1 MKLESSG
8 IIRSPDAKGRDVV
21 FVHRYGSQVFP
32 QVFPLG
38 MYDKTDGSKVQ
49 FDPEAMEEICNIL
62 RQRIERRKVTGKI
75 AISKNAIGKNTTF
88 ELIGDRVI
96 VGSLVWKVEDFEETL
111 FLLGYDV

>member
-21 FVHRYGSQVFP
+21 FVHRYGSQGLP
-32 QVFPLG
+32 QVFPIG
-38 MYDKTDGSKVQ
+38 MYDKTDGTTVY
-49 FDPEAMEEICNIL
+49 FEPEAMEEVCHIL
-62 RQRIERRKVTGKI
+62 RQRIERRKVTGK
-75 AISKNAIGKNTTF
+75 NTNGKVTTF

-96 VGSLVWKVEDFEETL
+96 VGSWVWKVEDFEETL

>member
-21 FVHRYGSQVFP
+21 FVHRCNSQVLQ

-38 MYDKTDGSKVQ
+38 MYDKTDGSKVY
-49 FDPEAMEEICNIL
+49 FEPESMEEICHIL
-62 RQRIERRKVTGKI
+62 RQRIERQRVTGKSANGK
-75 AISKNAIGKNTTF
+75 AITF

-96 VGSLVWKVEDFEETL
+96 VGSWVWKVEDFEETL